1 MYAQAYFDYDSK
13 KSGGVTISHLR
24 FGHSPI
30 RSTYLI
36 SQANFVAC
44 HCTAYIY
51 KYNMVQDL
59 VPGGT
64 FLFNTQWTVDELD
77 EKLPGQVKRY
87 IAENNIN
94 FYIIDGVKI
103 GKEIGLGNR
112 INTVL
117 QSAFFSLTKLI
128 PEEEVIKLMKDAATR
143 SYAKKGD
150 DVVKMNHDAIDAGA
164 TAYVKVDVPESW
176 KNCTDDDY
184 SVEVKGD
191 NKEVVDFVKD
201 IQQKVNGQQGNTI
214 PVSVVKKYETGWTP
228 SGTAAYE
235 KRGVATDVPVW
246 DATKC
251 IECNQCSYVCPHAAI
266 RPVAMTEAEAA
277 KAPEGMQMKDLNQM
291 PGYKFAIVVSA
302 FDCTGCGSCVNVCPD
317 KVQAITMTGFEA
329 HEDEQK
335 YFDYAVSLEDK
346 EDVIEKFKLNSVKG
360 SQFLSLIHI

>member
-1 MYAQAYFDYDSK
+1 
-13 KSGGVTISHLR
+13 
-24 FGHSPI
+24 
-30 RSTYLI
+30 
-36 SQANFVAC
+36 
-44 HCTAYIY
+44 
-51 KYNMVQDL
+51 
-59 VPGGT
+59 
-64 FLFNTQWTVDELD
+64 
-77 EKLPGQVKRY
+77 
-87 IAENNIN
+87 
-94 FYIIDGVKI
+94 
-103 GKEIGLGNR
+103 
-112 INTVL
+112 
-117 QSAFFSLTKLI
+117 
-128 PEEEVIKLMKDAATR
+128 MKDAATR

-277 KAPEGMQMKDLNQM
+277 AAPEGMQMKDLNMM

-317 KVQAITMTGFEA
+317 KVQGYYNDWFRST
-329 HEDEQK
+329 
-335 YFDYAVSLEDK
+335 
-346 EDVIEKFKLNSVKG
+346 
-360 SQFLSLIHI
+360 

>member
-1 MYAQAYFDYDSK
+1 
-13 KSGGVTISHLR
+13 
-24 FGHSPI
+24 
-30 RSTYLI
+30 
-36 SQANFVAC
+36 
-44 HCTAYIY
+44 
-51 KYNMVQDL
+51 
-59 VPGGT
+59 
-64 FLFNTQWTVDELD
+64 
-77 EKLPGQVKRY
+77 
-87 IAENNIN
+87 
-94 FYIIDGVKI
+94 
-103 GKEIGLGNR
+103 
-112 INTVL
+112 
-117 QSAFFSLTKLI
+117 
-128 PEEEVIKLMKDAATR
+128 MKDAATR

-277 KAPEGMQMKDLNQM
+277 KAPEGMQMKDLTRCQDTSSQSLF
-291 PGYKFAIVVSA
+291 PHSTVQDVVL
-302 FDCTGCGSCVNVCPD
+302 V
-317 KVQAITMTGFEA
+317 
-329 HEDEQK
+329 
-335 YFDYAVSLEDK
+335 
-346 EDVIEKFKLNSVKG
+346 
-360 SQFLSLIHI
+360 